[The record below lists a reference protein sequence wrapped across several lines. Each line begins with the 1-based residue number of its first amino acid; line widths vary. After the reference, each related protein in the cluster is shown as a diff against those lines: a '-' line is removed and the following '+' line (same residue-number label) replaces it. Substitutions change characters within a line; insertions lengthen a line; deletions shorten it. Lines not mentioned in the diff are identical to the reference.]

1 MNRPT
6 VTKQAPGWRVHV
18 NGRPFYAGATHEAA
32 MNRAHSVATAAARI
46 RMRNDIARITEALAR
61 IEANR

>member
-6 VTKQAPGWRVHV
+6 VTKQAPGWRVHI

-32 MNRAHSVATAAARI
+32 MTRAHNVATAAARI
-46 RMRNDIARITEALAR
+46 RMRNDINRITEALNKM
-61 IEANR
+61 ENRR